1 MKRSIKTKIISV
13 AIGPILMLGLLTIII
28 TLTLVKGALM
38 DEVQES
44 LRATASSIL
53 AAYDQNQG
61 NYLEG
66 ANGDIWKGAYSISA
80 SEKLVDTIKEKIG
93 VDATFYWGDRCI
105 MTSVKDAQGQRVME
119 SATDSAAIQKVLE
132 GGEEYFCEVNVHGVD
147 CYGYYM
153 PVYQSYGN
161 KDVPLGMIFA
171 AVNKAE
177 KDSAVAQIIS
187 IIVGVVAAVMLVC
200 VALSLVVSATL
211 TRSIKK
217 SVYLVESVAKG
228 ELGVK
233 VDPKFL
239 KMKDEVGDLSR
250 ALQLLQTQ
258 LHSIIENISDN
269 VNIIRTTSEQLNQT
283 ATETKLAM
291 LGVNTSVTS
300 VAESA
305 VTQADTSRNVSVH
318 ISDMGDRISRT
329 AVEVKA
335 LNQNASM
342 MQTSGESAVRTMQE
356 LCTINDEVK
365 TAVEIIRR
373 QTNQT
378 NESAQK
384 IKKAASIIA
393 EIAEE
398 TNLLSLNASIEAAR
412 AGESGRGFAVVA
424 AQIQKLAEQ
433 SNQSGNEITRVIDEL
448 IRDSD
453 ETVSTMERVQ
463 EIILTQNDNM
473 VETEHV
479 VGEVTDGI
487 IASIESIKRIGHA
500 ADELDNARSAIVGA
514 VNELSELSRQNMEIT
529 QETDK
534 ATTEVSNSFEQ
545 VGENAVLL
553 NKIAEELAVS
563 MEYFRI

>member
-13 AIGPILMLGLLTIII
+13 AIVPILLLGFLTIMI

-66 ANGDIWKGAYSISA
+66 GNGDIWKGAYSISA

-93 VDATFYWGDRCI
+93 VDATFYWGERCV
-105 MTSVKDAQGQRVME
+105 MTSVKDAEGQRVME
-119 SATDSAAIQKVLE
+119 SAADPVAVQKVLQN
-132 GGEEYFCEVNVHGVD
+132 GEEYFCETEVQGVG

-153 PVYQSYGN
+153 PVYQSYGK
-161 KDVPLGMIFA
+161 KDVPLGMIYA
-171 AVNKAE
+171 TVDRTE
-177 KDSAVAQIIS
+177 KDSAITGILGII
-187 IIVGVVAAVMLVC
+187 IGVVVVVMGVC
-200 VALSLVVSATL
+200 IAMSLVVSATL

-217 SVYLVESVAKG
+217 SVYLVEAVAKG

-233 VDPKFL
+233 VDAKLL

-258 LHSIIENISDN
+258 LHSIIENISN
-269 VNIIRTTSEQLNQT
+269 NINIIRTTSEHLNLT
-283 ATETKLAM
+283 AKETKEAM
-291 LGVNTSVTS
+291 LGVNASVTS

-305 VTQADTSRNVSVH
+305 VTQADTSQNVSVH
-318 ISDMGDRISRT
+318 ISDMGERISRT
-329 AVEVKA
+329 AVEVNA

-342 MQTSGESAVRTMQE
+342 MQNSGESAVRTMQE

-365 TAVEIIRR
+365 SAVEIIRR

-384 IKKAASIIA
+384 IKNAASIIA

-448 IRDSD
+448 IQDSD
-453 ETVSTMERVQ
+453 ETVATMERVQ
-463 EIILTQNDNM
+463 EIILTQNENM
-473 VETEHV
+473 VQTEHV
-479 VGEVTDGI
+479 VGEVTEGI
-487 IASIESIKRIGHA
+487 ITSMESIKRIGHA
-500 ADELDNARSAIVGA
+500 ANELDNARSAIVGA
-514 VNELSELSRQNMEIT
+514 VKELSELCRHNMEIT
-529 QETDK
+529 QETGK

-545 VGENAVLL
+545 VGENAVRL